1 MQQKLVTWVELS
13 TQCCRYRIKIY
24 TKTGDKGSAS
34 LYNGERRSK
43 DDFVFHA
50 LGDVDELNS
59 ALGAAREHVEVLDM
73 DLAHQACLQDAYISC
88 LKLPSDD

>member
-1 MQQKLVTWVELS
+1 MPMVCPCS
-13 TQCCRYRIKIY
+13 AKIY
-24 TKTGDKGSAS
+24 TKTGDKGTSC

-59 ALGAAREHVEVLDM
+59 ALGLAREHLEGLDM
-73 DLAHQACLQDAYISC
+73 MLAEQVQLEFRNVMVAIFQ
-88 LKLPSDD
+88 LKWATNS

>member
-1 MQQKLVTWVELS
+1 MKL
-13 TQCCRYRIKIY
+13 Y
-24 TKTGDKGSAS
+24 TRTGDKGTSS

-59 ALGAAREHVEVLDM
+59 AIGVAREHVRTLDS
-73 DLAHQACLQDAYISC
+73 HISTQVWQQ
-88 LKLPSDD
+88 